1 MTAALMARTWSVLV
15 PHHASGAR
23 LARHKL
29 AKTLADRIRPGFLAD
44 VMTVV
49 AELVGNAVRHARPLP
64 DGMIRITCQ
73 LIAGRGRDSSMV
85 RIRVTDGGSND
96 SPQLRSATPESL
108 SGRGLA
114 MVAALAKRWGVE
126 VLGTGRCVWAELCGP
141 GTGR

>member
-23 LARHKL
+23 LARHQL
-29 AKTLADRIRPGFLAD
+29 TKTLADRIRPGFLAD

-73 LIAGRGRDSSMV
+73 LVPMRHSSTV
-85 RIRVTDGGSND
+85 RIRVTDGGSSD
-96 SPQLRSATPESL
+96 TPQLRSATPDAL

-126 VLGTGRCVWAELCGP
+126 ALGTGRCVWAELCGP